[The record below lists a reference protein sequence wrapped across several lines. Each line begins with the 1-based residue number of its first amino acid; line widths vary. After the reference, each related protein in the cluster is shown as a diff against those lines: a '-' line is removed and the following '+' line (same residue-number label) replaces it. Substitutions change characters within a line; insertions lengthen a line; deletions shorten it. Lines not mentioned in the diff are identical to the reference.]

1 MKGKKFKEKQLKEK
15 RMKKKLNVENSWKK
29 EKWTNGGEK
38 MTNLKKSKEFFF
50 SFFLQFLILRLFLL
64 FSLFLFYIF

>member
-29 EKWTNGGEK
+29 EKWTDGREK

-50 SFFLQFLILRLFLL
+50 HFSSSF
-64 FSLFLFYIF
+64 